1 LLLASVIRVNECTA
15 FRRLPP
21 LFKTKAQVIKSDAV
35 DMKSFTVGSVYTD
48 KLRREVQDLSELFS
62 KVELG

>member
-1 LLLASVIRVNECTA
+1 M
-15 FRRLPP
+15 
-21 LFKTKAQVIKSDAV
+21 KA
-35 DMKSFTVGSVYTD
+35 FTVGSVYTD